1 MRSIDIYTV
10 TAAAALAAALLC
22 SWQASAVAAEPMMS
36 DERAVFQ
43 TQWGD
48 IHFGFYPE
56 VAPITAQH
64 IFKLV
69 AMGAYTG
76 NHFFRVDKGFVA
88 QVQDVTG
95 GRNLAMDAQQRAEGD
110 KTVPLEVRADV
121 KHTEGVVSM
130 GRYDDPNSGK
140 SSFSMLLGA
149 APHLDMHYTIFGK
162 VTQGMEV
169 LHKLEGLET
178 TKVGIF
184 VMPKERVA
192 IHSTYWYLASQPLRL
207 GMLGGP
213 AGVSTA
219 SISHA
224 VHGNSSYCGQLQD
237 DMDHLRSRFD
247 WQAEE
252 LQRVRARC
260 LPS

>member
-1 MRSIDIYTV
+1 
-10 TAAAALAAALLC
+10 
-22 SWQASAVAAEPMMS
+22 MS

-43 TQWGD
+43 TPWGD
-48 IHFGFYPE
+48 IHFGFYPD
-56 VAPITAQH
+56 VAPVTAQH

-76 NHFFRVDKGFVA
+76 NHIFRVDKGFVA
-88 QVQDVTG
+88 QVQDVVG
-95 GRNLAMDAQQRAEGD
+95 GRNLAMDALQKAEGD
-110 KTVPLEVRADV
+110 KAVPLEVRADV

-140 SSFSMLLGA
+140 SSFSFLLGA
-149 APHLDMHYTIFGK
+149 APHLDMKYTIFGK

-178 TKVGIF
+178 IKQGIF

-192 IHSTYWYLASQPLRL
+192 IHSTYWYLASKPLTL
-207 GMLGGP
+207 GMLGFP
-213 AGVSTA
+213 AITA
-219 SISHA
+219 SAAGSGSTVHA
-224 VHGNSSYCGQLQD
+224 GNGSYCSQLQD
-237 DMDHLRSRFD
+237 DMDHLRSRFN

-252 LQRVRARC
+252 LQRVRAKC